1 MTTTEAASAA
11 TGIALG
17 IGGLAKGWSKFPD
30 RLIPTLVAVSGA
42 IIVPALAGWQ
52 AHNVVAGLQAG
63 LAATGL
69 NQAFRQF
76 SGRAG
81 SAGNTDTIK
90 KP

>member
-42 IIVPALAGWQ
+42 VIVPALAGWQ

-81 SAGNTDTIK
+81 GTGNTTTIP

>member
-1 MTTTEAASAA
+1 MTTTEAAAAA

-17 IGGLAKGWSKFPD
+17 IGGLAKTWRRFPD
-30 RLIPTLVAVSGA
+30 YMIPTLVAGIGA
-42 IIVPALAGWQ
+42 ATVPALAGWEP
-52 AHNVVAGLQAG
+52 HNVVAGIQAG

-76 SGRAG
+76 SNRT
-81 SAGNTDTIK
+81 GNTTVIP